1 MKKLHLWV
9 IIAMVLAVGMLFG
22 TIISETKT
30 FSKLFENE
38 NTEEVQESQDDVTIV
53 NESETIYSFLQ
64 MREEMKEQRWI
75 DSTFM
80 AMPEIVLIDILKQHG
95 TSISIR
101 DIVYIYDSN
110 RDIYNKVE
118 DGANAKKLLDSLQ
131 NSNIKNKD
139 TTALNIVEL
148 SAFGD

>member
-9 IIAMVLAVGMLFG
+9 IIAMTLIIVMLFG
-22 TIISETKT
+22 VFVSETKT
-30 FSKLFENE
+30 FSKLFENKS
-38 NTEEVQESQDDVTIV
+38 TEEVQELQDHITVVD
-53 NESETIYSFLQ
+53 ESETIYSFLQ
-64 MREEMKEQRWI
+64 MREEMREQRWI

-80 AMPEIVLIDILKQHG
+80 VMPEIVLIDILKQHG
-95 TSISIR
+95 TNISIR

-139 TTALNIVEL
+139 TITYSSN
-148 SAFGD
+148 